1 MKLQAS
7 PAALQNSSPLP
18 ASNHRQPREAASPA
32 LLCPQSET
40 DQEAGTA
47 SAPHSQNQA
56 RTQTRAGRPKP
67 PIPGTADHHPGADER
82 DPARRG
88 SARPSPPDPG
98 MSRNS
103 PVAASCSPCL
113 GPVKLSTR
121 CRWFLPRY
129 GDSFRARAKHA
140 GLGSGL
146 ASGASVKPPH
156 VHTTGHALRF
166 SWVRRQSRGRW
177 GVGMRSIWAAEQKRK
192 DILKSVIAYE
202 RNICSNKLMS

>member
-1 MKLQAS
+1 MEEKIAIARKIRKQQRWGFKKRGKAHETAS
-7 PAALQNSSPLP
+7 ESSGIAEFLTIATTRCSAA
-18 ASNHRQPREAASPA
+18 REAASPA

-121 CRWFLPRY
+121 CR
-129 GDSFRARAKHA
+129 
-140 GLGSGL
+140 
-146 ASGASVKPPH
+146 
-156 VHTTGHALRF
+156 
-166 SWVRRQSRGRW
+166 
-177 GVGMRSIWAAEQKRK
+177 
-192 DILKSVIAYE
+192 
-202 RNICSNKLMS
+202 